1 MSLASL
7 CGPRSQ
13 DRPCAWPRVPA
24 LATPLPA
31 IWPGTQIKPP
41 FRAPRRRWQWGLG
54 QSPWVLRAARQN
66 CLVGRAQ
73 REQGSP
79 PWGHHSLQGLSGC
92 TEPAIP
98 CGGAFGLSEPPAQ
111 EGGGGAGSRA
121 EGPRSLRA
129 ELGFGGPQL
138 SLNLTLLNQ
147 SCQLLPEALRVNT
160 RPVRRWVTCLR
171 LPSESLILCLS
182 VCLSICLSCPLSLF
196 WLLEPQVFI
205 MLLPLPDMPSPEH
218 LTWLPH
224 AHPLP
229 RPPSLPIQCPPPHI
243 RFTPLSEPPSARGRV
258 CASFTS
264 RRVHRT
270 RAVNNCSVSILVP

>member
-160 RPVRRWVTCLR
+160 RPVRPWVTCLR

-182 VCLSICLSCPLSLF
+182 VCPSVSRAHSASFGSLNLRFSSCCSLCLTCPPLSTSHGCPMLTLF
-196 WLLEPQVFI
+196 RDLPHSPSNAPRPI
-205 MLLPLPDMPSPEH
+205 SDLLPSASPLVRGAECV
-218 LTWLPH
+218 LLLPH
-224 AHPLP
+224 VECTGP
-229 RPPSLPIQCPPPHI
+229 
-243 RFTPLSEPPSARGRV
+243 
-258 CASFTS
+258 
-264 RRVHRT
+264 
-270 RAVNNCSVSILVP
+270 VP